1 MPNEL
6 GYALK
11 TYPPSLN
18 NTYCT
23 LTPQA
28 MAICEKRGI
37 SHTALEDY
45 DIYSETEKM
54 KDMVHDEVL
63 KTIDIGDAVL
73 KSYYGSNNILD
84 NYISPFRSSIH
95 RLSVLIGGSRLRLYY
110 LTRMF
115 TSTEAKKVV
124 WFGKPAKVLS
134 YYDNNNAFTVD
145 GSIEIA
151 LLKYTNWSN
160 LEMEDL
166 SVNFKSQMQPLVDK
180 IKYKEGLKKL
190 IKKNIKDMFP
200 NKIISWL
207 KIMKICRASFIKL
220 IIPLSKNILIESTNP
235 LILRLIP
242 SLIKKGIRI
251 KLAKDFYPFM
261 NKWEGLD
268 NTELERDLYKTFYEH
283 KTFRWNNADWTN
295 FVFPLI
301 SYLGSLCKPLAFIAK
316 QTQSYIQNKNIG
328 CVLTIGAHRAHIY
341 ALLIGAKRA
350 GAKIITWQHGAYGA
364 YGDKYMV
371 YDDIDISDYHICPG
385 LGDAQLHVK
394 SNYLYAGKC
403 KPLGYVNSD
412 YSIRKVKTKRPFK
425 TENDKKK
432 QYTIVYATTLYFQNS
447 GIFLQYEN
455 IIWKDSEIYKNQK
468 MIIKGLKK
476 LSSEIPN
483 LKIIIKLHPADFQN
497 NIPDVDIINLPDSFT
512 VIHKTPSFTELL
524 ESGDIV
530 VIDEPSTSL
539 VQSVVTKKPLFILN
553 ARNRLIQKAEDRLMK
568 RAVVK
573 GDPKSLIDTLKD
585 YIINDVYRADVEDNT
600 FSYYYS
606 DPYGDGN
613 LYKRAADLINQTYE
627 LK

>member
-261 NKWEGLD
+261 NK
-268 NTELERDLYKTFYEH
+268 
-283 KTFRWNNADWTN
+283 
-295 FVFPLI
+295 
-301 SYLGSLCKPLAFIAK
+301 
-316 QTQSYIQNKNIG
+316 
-328 CVLTIGAHRAHIY
+328 
-341 ALLIGAKRA
+341 
-350 GAKIITWQHGAYGA
+350 
-364 YGDKYMV
+364 
-371 YDDIDISDYHICPG
+371 
-385 LGDAQLHVK
+385 
-394 SNYLYAGKC
+394 
-403 KPLGYVNSD
+403 
-412 YSIRKVKTKRPFK
+412 
-425 TENDKKK
+425 
-432 QYTIVYATTLYFQNS
+432 
-447 GIFLQYEN
+447 
-455 IIWKDSEIYKNQK
+455 
-468 MIIKGLKK
+468 
-476 LSSEIPN
+476 
-483 LKIIIKLHPADFQN
+483 
-497 NIPDVDIINLPDSFT
+497 
-512 VIHKTPSFTELL
+512 
-524 ESGDIV
+524 
-530 VIDEPSTSL
+530 
-539 VQSVVTKKPLFILN
+539 
-553 ARNRLIQKAEDRLMK
+553 
-568 RAVVK
+568 
-573 GDPKSLIDTLKD
+573 
-585 YIINDVYRADVEDNT
+585 
-600 FSYYYS
+600 
-606 DPYGDGN
+606 
-613 LYKRAADLINQTYE
+613 
-627 LK
+627 